1 MYVDEKRNEIERC
14 ERRMKRE
21 EEETL
26 LSLSLFLRVDPASPR
41 RARGNRVSLSP
52 LFFFFFFLFLLLLIT
67 SVDSFIFSLF
77 YSFLSTRSGMQ
88 HVAVADLLFFL
99 FFLPSPL
106 SFRDFVLSSNSNF
119 LVFTRINVC
128 TGGGREGGIR

>member
-88 HVAVADLLFFL
+88 HVAVADLLFLL
-99 FFLPSPL
+99 FFLSPPL
-106 SFRDFVLSSNSNF
+106 LRFAISFFP
-119 LVFTRINVC
+119 RIRISWYLP
-128 TGGGREGGIR
+128 G